1 MKNRVLKEWIVIFGL
16 CGCLGISAL
25 AEERDAL
32 VLDNAGVDL
41 ENVYGDCGLV
51 ESYTGLNYYD
61 CYIPYNLTI
70 EDIGGYACDSDDF
83 IGMPDEVRN
92 YNVGEV
98 VGNFEG
104 GLDLDYK
111 YDDNDVRVYKD
122 SYNNEYY
129 GVMLPRFFYN
139 QSGDSYEFSNTDVS
153 GQLADAIL
161 ADGTVIH
168 LIVEGVQFDSKS
180 NGWLG
185 DTSLDSGNPHTE
197 TNIPIYM
204 YLFDDM
210 DGFTI
215 DVDGLDGCGDKFA
228 SEYGLNKDGSRLSYI
243 RMYNGKVQDISDSRE
258 SKLVSEK
265 YDIDLSKYDSM
276 PKEPSW
282 ELGKENS
289 DLVKSKFSD
298 ETQKIVEDH
307 CLDFDVS
314 NFKSYLSEKGGYV
327 EYIKSLG
334 GVFEKFAGDGTKIP
348 VKTAGDYQI
357 ACEYVYGIICMW
369 GFDYSNGDTSH
380 YGRWKAGVGNASDA
394 FYPRSYA
401 IPYEYK
407 RYPAKPRNIDKIAA
421 QENVT
426 REGVNTCCNYC
437 VDLIRNKIEL
447 ADVLTKDNGK
457 QPSTCDVATQRKM
470 MEKAYGFNGIFKV
483 TDLKVGDLIHCFGHP
498 LTSSEKENCVKPS
511 GWGHVK
517 VVGEIDKEAGT
528 ITCYETGH
536 DLTNDG
542 NFKTTY
548 KFKDGTNIA
557 GYSGW
562 IGTRWFNIDGSTDTS
577 DANNSASDSDSSF
590 RNALQDKLVPEDQ
603 LKGMPKSD
611 LLKDSAESVSLPDG
625 NELSGKEKVDVN
637 MIKESIKLQK
647 ENIIVNTIRTF
658 VMFIGLCLL
667 AYIIFLYVACAFDM
681 SNIFFDIGLLS
692 IITLGCISI
701 KDLYIKDRYSLGR
714 IHKISACL
722 FAVSIIL
729 ISGSLY
735 NFISVLVRMVG
746 A

>member
-1 MKNRVLKEWIVIFGL
+1 MRSRKFRSWFIICCL
-16 CGCLGISAL
+16 CGCLGDSVF
-25 AEERDAL
+25 AEDSGVL

-41 ENVYGDCGLV
+41 ENVYGDCGLI

-61 CYIPYNLTI
+61 CYIPYNLTL
-70 EDIGGYACDSDDF
+70 EEIGGYACDSDDF
-83 IGMPDEVRN
+83 VGMPEETRSLG
-92 YNVGEV
+92 VGEV
-98 VGNFEG
+98 IGDFEG
-104 GLDLDYK
+104 SLSLDYE
-111 YDDNDVRVYKD
+111 YDSNGIKVYKD
-122 SYNNEYY
+122 SNNNEYY
-129 GVMLPRFFYN
+129 GVRLPRFFYN

-161 ADGTVIH
+161 TDGTVIH
-168 LIVEGVQFDSKS
+168 LLVEGVQFDSKS

-185 DTSLDSGNPHTE
+185 DTNLDTGNPHTE
-197 TNIPIYM
+197 ANIPIYM
-204 YLFDDM
+204 YLFDDTE
-210 DGFTI
+210 GFTLDI
-215 DVDGLDGCGDKFA
+215 DGLEGSGDKFA
-228 SEYGLNKDGSRLSYI
+228 SDYGLKGEDSKLSYI
-243 RMYNGKVQDISDSRE
+243 RIYNGKVSDITYSRE
-258 SKLVSEK
+258 STGVSEK
-265 YDIDLSKYDSM
+265 HDVDLSKYNSM
-276 PKEPSW
+276 PKIPSW
-282 ELGKENS
+282 ELGKANS

-307 CLDFDVS
+307 CLDFDAT
-314 NFKSYLSEKGGYV
+314 NFKSYLSEKGGYN
-327 EYIKSLG
+327 EYLKSLG
-334 GVFEKFAGDGTKIP
+334 GVFEKFAGDETKIP
-348 VKTAGDYQI
+348 VKTAGDYQV

-380 YGRWKAGVGNASDA
+380 YGRWKASVGNARDA
-394 FYPRSYA
+394 FYPGSYS

-457 QPSTCDVATQRKM
+457 QPSTCDVVSQRKI

-498 LTSSEKENCVKPS
+498 LTSSEKENCVKPG

-548 KFKDGTNIA
+548 KFTDGTNIA

-562 IGTRWFNIDGSTDTS
+562 IGTRWFNIGDSTETS
-577 DANNSASDSDSSF
+577 NENNSASD
-590 RNALQDKLVPEDQ
+590 NASAFGNTAQDKLVAEDQ
-603 LKGMPKSD
+603 LTGMPKSD

-625 NELSGKEKVDVN
+625 NELSGKEKTDVST
-637 MIKESIKLQK
+637 IKENIRLQK

-667 AYIIFLYVACAFDM
+667 TYIIFLYVACAFDM

-692 IITLGCISI
+692 IVTLGYLSI
-701 KDLYIKDRYSLGR
+701 KDLYVKDKYSLGR
-714 IHKISACL
+714 IHKVSACL
-722 FAVSIIL
+722 FVVSTIL

-735 NFISVLVRMVG
+735 NFISVLVRAVG